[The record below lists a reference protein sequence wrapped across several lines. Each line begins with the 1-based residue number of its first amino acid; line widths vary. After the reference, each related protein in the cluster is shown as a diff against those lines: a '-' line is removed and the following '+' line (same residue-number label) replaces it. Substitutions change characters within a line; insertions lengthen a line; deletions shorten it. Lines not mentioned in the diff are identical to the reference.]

1 MAENTALTKVD
12 YEADGQK
19 IHLDSYTVKRYLV
32 NGGGAVTDQEV
43 MMFLKICESQKLN
56 PFTRDAYLVKYG
68 NQAASIITG
77 KDAFMKRAESNQN
90 YNGFKAGIIVIN
102 LNKQIE
108 NREGTFYLKS
118 KEELVGG
125 WARVFFKD
133 GKESS
138 FTTVSLD
145 EYIGRKKDGTVNS
158 MWSSKPATMIKKVAL
173 AQAMRDAFPSSLGQ
187 LYTQEEMDVDDLPTN
202 KIDIDEEKRR
212 ERHIDE
218 VPKPVQAIQKKQI
231 FAIAGEKGLAAGN
244 DIRALEEYALSNHIS
259 LRALTF
265 DSANKLIELL
275 NNYVVTVDAEY
286 TEVAEEQPA
295 EQQEGPQQDS
305 VPVEENSEESPF

>member
-1 MAENTALTKVD
+1 MADVAIQKVS

-32 NGGGAVTDQEV
+32 NGGGPVTDQEV

-77 KDAFMKRAESNQN
+77 KDAFMKRAENNQN

-108 NREGTFYLKS
+108 NREGTFYLKG
-118 KEELVGG
+118 KEQLVGG

-138 FTTVSLD
+138 FTTVSLE
-145 EYIGRKKDGTVNS
+145 EYEGKKKDGTVNS
-158 MWSSKPATMIKKVAL
+158 MWSNKPATMIKKVAL

-187 LYTQEEMDVDDLPTN
+187 LYTQEEMNVDELPTN
-202 KIDIDEEKRR
+202 KINIAEEERKDRHVDEA
-212 ERHIDE
+212 
-218 VPKPVQAIQKKQI
+218 PKPVQAIQKKQI
-231 FAIAGEKGLAAGN
+231 FAIAGEKGLAEGN
-244 DIRALEEYALSNHIS
+244 DIKALEEYALSNGIS
-259 LRALTF
+259 LRGLTF

-275 NNYVVTVDAEY
+275 DGYIKPVDVEY
-286 TEVAEEQPA
+286 KEVNQEEHKEEVP
-295 EQQEGPQQDS
+295 QEDAPEEDT
-305 VPVEENSEESPF
+305 EENPF